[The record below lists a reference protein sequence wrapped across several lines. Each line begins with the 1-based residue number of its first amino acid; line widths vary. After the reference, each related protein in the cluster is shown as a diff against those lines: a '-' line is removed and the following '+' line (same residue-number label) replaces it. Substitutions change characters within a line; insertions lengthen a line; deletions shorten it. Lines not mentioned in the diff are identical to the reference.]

1 VGQEQRYKEIQLP
14 QLRSFCLAATER
26 NFTTAA
32 RALGLT
38 APTVW
43 QQVRA
48 LERRL
53 QSTLL
58 RRRGRNVELT
68 PEGQLLLEL
77 IHPHVSGLDSLEALF
92 AARKSR
98 LACPLTVA
106 AIPYLTS
113 SHLLAPIR
121 EYSAAHPHVQ
131 LKLHVCVWFDDVL
144 RMVERG
150 NADLGIMFYDRDGP
164 RNLRLAYERLF
175 DLRFVLLVPEGHP
188 LTKKK
193 HIPPTALTEY
203 PLIVPPEGSYA
214 RRKFEQLLA
223 RYELSGRVQVV
234 METPLLDIIRKY
246 VAAGVGIAPVHIG
259 QEPEPTPGVHIGRF
273 ADDEDRISAGMVTR
287 KGAHLSDPVRAFTQI
302 IRNHLAEPRRQLA
315 SE

>member
-1 VGQEQRYKEIQLP
+1 MGQEQRYKEIQLP

-32 RALGLT
+32 RSLGLT

-53 QSTLL
+53 QTTLL
-58 RRRGRNVELT
+58 RRSGRNVELT
-68 PEGQLLLEL
+68 PDGRLLLEL
-77 IHPHVSGLDSLEALF
+77 VHPHVSGLDSLESLF
-92 AARKSR
+92 VARKAA
-98 LACPLTVA
+98 LATPVTVA

-113 SHLLAPIR
+113 SHLLPPIH
-121 EYSAAHPHVQ
+121 EFSAAHPHVR
-131 LKLHVCVWFDDVL
+131 LKLHVHVWFDEVP

-150 NADLGIMFYDRDGP
+150 QADLGIMFYDRDAP
-164 RNLRLAYERLF
+164 RNLRLNYERLF
-175 DLRFVLLVPEGHP
+175 DLRFVLLMPEGHP
-188 LTKKK
+188 LARKKR
-193 HIPPTALTEY
+193 IQPTDLVDH

-214 RRKFEQLLA
+214 RRKLEQLLQ
-223 RYELSGRVQVV
+223 RHELTERVNII

-259 QEPEPTPGVHIGRF
+259 NESDASRGVAIGRF
-273 ADDEDRISAGMVTR
+273 VGEEDCISAGLVTR
-287 KGAHLSDPVRAFTQI
+287 KGAHLSEPARAFAET
-302 IRNHLAEPRRQLA
+302 IRRHLARHQA
-315 SE
+315 